1 MSARTSQ
8 PARWYHV
15 VAVQI
20 VGATIIALALLAA
33 TVHAADLPL
42 AWDAPTHIT
51 PGTNAEYQAD
61 VLGLRFN
68 LR

>member
-1 MSARTSQ
+1 MNTQQ

-42 AWDAPTHIT
+42 AWDAPTHNMDSSVC
-51 PGTNAEYQAD
+51 TNL
-61 VLGLRFN
+61 VLR
-68 LR
+68 